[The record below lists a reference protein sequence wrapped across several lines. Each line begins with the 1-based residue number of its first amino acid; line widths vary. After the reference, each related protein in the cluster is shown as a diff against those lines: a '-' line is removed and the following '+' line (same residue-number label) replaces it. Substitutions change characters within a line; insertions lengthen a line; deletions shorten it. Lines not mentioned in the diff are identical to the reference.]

1 MASLCQV
8 AIIGAGPYGLS
19 AGAHLRAAEM
29 DVRVFGEPM
38 DFWRNSMPRGMLL
51 RSTWRN
57 SHISDPRGAFKLD
70 RFAEIAGLPPVT
82 NMRVEH
88 FLRYGEWFQRQVV
101 PDVDRRVV
109 TRIERTDRGFLLL
122 LHDGDTCRAQ
132 RVVVATGLA
141 AHKLRPS
148 QFDGLPPALAS
159 HASEH
164 NDFAPFTNRRVAVIG

>member
-19 AGAHLRAAEM
+19 AAAYLRAAQI
-29 DVRVFGEPM
+29 DIRVFGEPM

-51 RSTWRN
+51 RSPWRH
-57 SHISDPRGAFKLD
+57 SQISDPRGEFTLD

-101 PDVDRRVV
+101 PDVDRRM
-109 TRIERTDRGFLLL
+109 DY
-122 LHDGDTCRAQ
+122 DGDGVITPNDSRIWFRYYRAF
-132 RVVVATGLA
+132 V
-141 AHKLRPS
+141 RPRT
-148 QFDGLPPALAS
+148 QAF
-159 HASEH
+159 
-164 NDFAPFTNRRVAVIG
+164 